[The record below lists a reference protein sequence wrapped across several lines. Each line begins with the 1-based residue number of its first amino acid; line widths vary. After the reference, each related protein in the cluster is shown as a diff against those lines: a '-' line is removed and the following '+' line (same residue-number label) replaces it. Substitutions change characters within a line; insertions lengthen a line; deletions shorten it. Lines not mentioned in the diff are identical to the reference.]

1 MDKFEQHRI
10 AREAADKSR
19 IEQAK
24 KWLAIVNKMYDGSAE
39 AEREL
44 TQAKSRLQQA
54 YDEADFHHENEDE
67 ISQIRDTQSRLGK
80 NQI

>member
-1 MDKFEQHRI
+1 MDKFEQHRN
-10 AREAADKSR
+10 AREAVEKSR

-24 KWLAIVNKMYDGSAE
+24 KWLAIVEKMYDGSTE

-44 TQAKSRLQQA
+44 TRAKSRLQQA
-54 YDEADFHHENEDE
+54 YDEADFYHENEDE
-67 ISQIRDTQSRLGK
+67 ISQIRDTQHRLGK